1 MQAFVSSMQGFVQQ
15 LQQSMEAAG
24 LPAHIVVEGGGG
36 AGIGGGLAA
45 FAALIEEGERLR
57 EMSGRR
63 VVLQN
68 LTQRRR
74 WNGQLATVRGVD
86 AGRRLLVVELD
97 EGHPDAADDEGG
109 DDGDEGEAS
118 GRRVALRLEKVRLA
132 TPFDELPPAEAVAAA
147 LEADDPDALE
157 SALARAVAA
166 GVDEPATTA
175 HVLERISLR
184 RREMEAARAA
194 LAAAA
199 AGDGANIP
207 AAAAA
212 RADLAAELSAALA
225 HAATA
230 RLPDADCA
238 AARGRL
244 RECLSLAVDAAD
256 DADGVRAA
264 IAAGRAALDGGLLGS
279 ADAADARALSC
290 DLGVAASRAKE
301 MEAAAARAA
310 ERLTLGLPA
319 PHAPAEFTCPITQ
332 EVMEEPVV
340 ASDGHTYERA
350 AIERW
355 MAKKMTSPKT
365 GEALESATI
374 FPNHSIRGQVR
385 EWQEKRL

>member
-1 MQAFVSSMQGFVQQ
+1 MTDGAGATPPMTVLNPTIEPPNPIGSNLNDPIMTDAAAADARAAVDPATAGMQAFVSSMQGFVQQ

-166 GVDEPATTA
+166 GVD
-175 HVLERISLR
+175 
-184 RREMEAARAA
+184 
-194 LAAAA
+194 LAV
-199 AGDGANIP
+199 
-207 AAAAA
+207 AAA
-212 RADLAAELSAALA
+212 RS
-225 HAATA
+225 
-230 RLPDADCA
+230 
-238 AARGRL
+238 
-244 RECLSLAVDAAD
+244 
-256 DADGVRAA
+256 
-264 IAAGRAALDGGLLGS
+264 
-279 ADAADARALSC
+279 
-290 DLGVAASRAKE
+290 VAAMRSQCR
-301 MEAAAARAA
+301 
-310 ERLTLGLPA
+310 
-319 PHAPAEFTCPITQ
+319 
-332 EVMEEPVV
+332 
-340 ASDGHTYERA
+340 
-350 AIERW
+350 
-355 MAKKMTSPKT
+355 
-365 GEALESATI
+365 
-374 FPNHSIRGQVR
+374 
-385 EWQEKRL
+385 